1 MIGVIARAVRAND
14 LAAAGVARRQEMQHQ
29 TMRQIAERH
38 AGAEARKRSLDA
50 ARLAKIRQ
58 HLHRIATACASRR
71 ELASMKRLVSEHEAA
86 ANLERYRPPPVIIPS
101 DAGCAE
107 HSPQIIWT
115 PRHVDTPSSDSEN
128 GYSPDEESNNLSP
141 PPRFLP
147 EAGRQVARRGRAP
160 TPMRPR
166 RPARS
171 MAPIELE
178 LYKYVPSELY
188 EC

>member
-58 HLHRIATACASRR
+58 HLHRIATACANRR

-128 GYSPDEESNNLSP
+128 GYSPDEESNNLS
-141 PPRFLP
+141 
-147 EAGRQVARRGRAP
+147 RQVARRGRAP